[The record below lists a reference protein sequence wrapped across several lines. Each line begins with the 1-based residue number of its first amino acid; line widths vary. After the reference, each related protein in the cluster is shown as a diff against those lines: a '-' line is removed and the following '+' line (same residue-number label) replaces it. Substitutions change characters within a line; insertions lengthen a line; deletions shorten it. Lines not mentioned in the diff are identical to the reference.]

1 MGPQA
6 GDEPFQ
12 SIISCCRK
20 GCHVLP
26 AAPTGC
32 PGNVTPLRSGS
43 GRLRLGRLGSG
54 GNPPGRGIS
63 PAVEGKSVSHQQPDR
78 AASTMAAAILVPEL
92 VSHANLGCS

>member
-1 MGPQA
+1 M
-6 GDEPFQ
+6 
-12 SIISCCRK
+12 
-20 GCHVLP
+20 
-26 AAPTGC
+26 
-32 PGNVTPLRSGS
+32 TPLRSGS

-63 PAVEGKSVSHQQPDR
+63 PAVEGKSVSQSVSHQQPDR